1 MLQGYRIYDADA
13 HVKFSP
19 RMWETLPPE
28 YASRR
33 PRPLRAADESG
44 MGGWNNGWLI
54 DGKMEPHPFGPGTQG
69 ADKPRD
75 VLVEFGASAEKAAS
89 FDLSGP
95 KARLNDMDQLGID
108 CQMLFPTTLYA
119 KMSSDPGFEVAM
131 YRAYNRYIGEQ
142 CRYSPSRLKWAGLLP
157 LRDKEQSWETLDEM
171 QNLGATAAV
180 VYGTVEDKL
189 LSHPSFKFIWDEL
202 ARRRLPLCVH
212 MGMSYPPFE
221 KLSESRLEAHAI
233 GMSLPGLL
241 AFVAIVGHGIVDRY
255 PDLKVAFLE
264 FGAEWIFYMV
274 GRIEHYL
281 PTYRQEPA
289 IRDLPQN
296 TIEDSLKSGRI
307 FIAPEAEDR
316 WLLHEMELIGEDQIV
331 YSSDFPHGEAREEAA
346 ARFLERNDL
355 SANQKRKIFYDNA
368 ARLFGEP

>member
-1 MLQGYRIYDADA
+1 MLQSYRIYDADA

-44 MGGWNNGWLI
+44 MGAWNNGWLI

-75 VLVEFGASAEKAAS
+75 VLVEFGASAEKATS
-89 FDLSGP
+89 YDLSSP
-95 KARLNDMDQLGID
+95 KARLDHMDQLGID

-119 KMSSDPGFEVAM
+119 KMNSDPGFEAAM

-142 CRYSPSRLKWAGLLP
+142 CKCSPRRLKWSGLLP
-157 LRDKEQSWETLDEM
+157 LRDKDRSLDALDEM

-189 LSHPSFKFIWDEL
+189 LSDPSFKFIWAEL

-264 FGAEWIFYMV
+264 FGAEWLFYMV
-274 GRIEHYL
+274 GRIGHYL

-316 WLLHEMELIGEDQIV
+316 WLLQEMELIGEDQIV

-346 ARFLERNDL
+346 AYLLDRKDL